1 MIVVMIGNHYN
12 EYYLI
17 MINASDINNMIIG
30 IKRKMIEDN

>member
-1 MIVVMIGNHYN
+1 MMIGNDYN

-30 IKRKMIEDN
+30 IKREDD